1 MSSDCSDQSI
11 MVSNYYSI
19 QSTTTSGYDRF
30 SRELGE
36 SFDALVW
43 KWRSTDSGT
52 KVIFHFG
59 HTITLFCQEN
69 DCFMKLEQATP

>member
-1 MSSDCSDQSI
+1 MSCACSGQGI
-11 MVSNYYSI
+11 MVSNFYSI

-30 SRELGE
+30 SRELRE

-43 KWRSTDSGT
+43 KWRSTDSRT

-69 DCFMKLEQATP
+69 DYFMKLEQATP